1 MTNNIKGHPLI
12 ECPFFVSQNIYEK
25 FFPLLIRILV
35 GHQSRRA
42 HQEVVVESPVVHDHS
57 SADRAYLCALL
68 FRQTN

>member
-1 MTNNIKGHPLI
+1 MTNNIKGHSLI

-42 HQEVVVESPVVHDHS
+42 HQKMAVEFLVVHDHPS
-57 SADRAYLCALL
+57 VDRAYLCALL